1 MKLNE
6 NGPNGLMRIGQVVLV
21 LSLVLGHFAVAEL
34 ESDAAIIE
42 TTYQAWEEATNA
54 KDIKLWA
61 TFLAP
66 NPMFMPADA
75 PPLDT
80 REAIL
85 DYYRASFAD
94 PNFSLDCQQL
104 SVDVA
109 DSNEM
114 AWATGVC
121 RATFSDASGDKA
133 AGASRW
139 FKVWLKQDDGSWKCR
154 VNVWDYVNSAD

>member
-1 MKLNE
+1 M
-6 NGPNGLMRIGQVVLV
+6 V
-21 LSLVLGHFAVAEL
+21 LSLLLGYFAVAEP
-34 ESDAAIIE
+34 ESDEAIIE
-42 TTYQAWEEATNA
+42 KTYQAWTEATNA

-104 SVDVA
+104 SVEVA
-109 DSNEM
+109 ESKDM
-114 AWATGVC
+114 AWATGIC
-121 RATFSDASGDKA
+121 RATFSDARGDTA
-133 AGASRW
+133 AGASQW
-139 FKVWLKQDDGSWKCR
+139 LKIWLKQDDDLWKCR
-154 VNVWDYVNSAD
+154 VNVWDSISSAN